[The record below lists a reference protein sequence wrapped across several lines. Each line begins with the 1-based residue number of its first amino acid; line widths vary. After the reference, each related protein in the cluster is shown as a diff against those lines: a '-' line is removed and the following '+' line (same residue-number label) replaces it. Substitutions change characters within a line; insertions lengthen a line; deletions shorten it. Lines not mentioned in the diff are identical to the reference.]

1 MCLSNYGYELVE
13 EYPISD
19 IEKYQDKG
27 RLHVFHK
34 KGFECSVPNC
44 NHVGSRLILCKD
56 SGGGLHIRVFT
67 DDLVMMN
74 VDHRVAKSEGGTDS
88 MDNLFPMCYPHNSK
102 KGHYPLNRNNGI
114 SSPKL
119 QLGKIHKRKK
129 RYVKRWCK
137 FVRKYAE
144 FTLIDSSII
153 SYKKIKTNE
162 LHKY

>member
-1 MCLSNYGYELVE
+1 MCLSKYGYELVE
-13 EYPISD
+13 EYPLSD

-34 KGFECSVPNC
+34 KGFECSIPNC
-44 NHVGSRLILCKD
+44 NHVGTRLILCKD

-74 VDHRVAKSEGGTDS
+74 VDHHIPKSDGGTERL
-88 MDNLFPMCYPHNSK
+88 DNLFPMCYPHNSA
-102 KGHYPLNRNNGI
+102 KGHHPLNCNNGV
-114 SSPKL
+114 SPPES
-119 QLGKIHKRKK
+119 QLGKVQKRKK

-144 FTLIDSSII
+144 FTPIYSSII
-153 SYKKIKTNE
+153 SCKKIKTDD
-162 LHKY
+162 LHR